1 MLSTEDRRRAEGLDA
16 ALEKAPMLE
25 RPVLVYWPTLAC
37 LSWPPQP
44 RYMSSEEPGQYVR
57 STGDTCLVTAGHLT
71 P

>member
-44 RYMSSEEPGQYVR
+44 VICPLKNRDNMSAQ
-57 STGDTCLVTAGHLT
+57 LVTPAS
-71 P
+71 